1 MWNDNIT
8 YDIESED
15 GVRLTCVTLSTL
27 EKMIEKVKK
36 DFGDQNTSDTILLPF
51 EFIIGSLFPESY
63 NQMKA
68 LITNQYIEGYNAG
81 FEEGSRE
88 EDWEELK

>member
-1 MWNDNIT
+1 MWNNNIT
-8 YDIESED
+8 YDIEGED
-15 GVRLTCVTLSTL
+15 GVRLTYVALSTL

-63 NQMKA
+63 EQMKT
-68 LITNQYIEGYNAG
+68 LITSQYIEGYNAG